1 MSVLDWIVLVVTVGG
16 IAAWGVYRERQKKQQ
31 TGTQGDSTLTWPTIG
46 LSVMATQ
53 ASAITFLSVP
63 GQAYEDGMRFLQFY
77 LGQPIALVLVASLF
91 VPFYYRLKVR
101 TAYEYLESRF
111 DGRVRVT
118 GALLFLVQRGLA
130 AGITIFAP
138 AIILSS
144 IMGWSLNLTCT
155 LIGIFVIGYT
165 VTGGSETVSQT
176 QKQQMIVILL
186 GMILA
191 GVILAMR
198 LPEGVSVQDATVLAG
213 ASGRMNLL
221 NTTFNLNDRYNIWSG
236 LIGGFFLALGYFGTD
251 QSQVQRY
258 LNSRSMTESRLGLLF
273 NGVFKI
279 PMQAGIL
286 FVGILL
292 FAFHLFV
299 APPLHFNPAVER
311 QMQAGPAAAQWQ
323 ELQQDFADAHASRQS
338 AAETLLQNLDS
349 EAEVASREAFVA
361 GDLRMDAVRT
371 EAIELVHATYADVE
385 TRDGDYVFI
394 SFVLQYMPHGLIGL
408 LIAVIMMA
416 AMSSTAGELDALGT
430 TTASDVWKRLVRP
443 DLSEAELARVS
454 RIFTAMWGVVALGF
468 ALFASLLDNL
478 IEAVN
483 ILGSLF
489 YGTVL
494 GIFLTAFL
502 VRRAG
507 AVAVLVGAAAGQIT
521 VLVMYG
527 VSSLGFLWYNLIA
540 SVVVVVI
547 AWLVSWVKP
556 NPRMDEVSPGA
567 TAGA

>member
-1 MSVLDWIVLVVTVGG
+1 MSLLDWVVLVCTVGG
-16 IAAWGVYRERQKKQQ
+16 IVLWGMYRERRQKQHA
-31 TGTQGDSTLTWPTIG
+31 GSQGASTLTWPTIG

-77 LGQPIALVLVASLF
+77 LGQPIALVLVAAVF
-91 VPFYYRLKVR
+91 VPFYYRLRVR

-118 GALLFLVQRGLA
+118 SAFLFLVQRGLS

-144 IMGWSLNLTCT
+144 ILGWSLNLTC
-155 LIGIFVIGYT
+155 LLMGVFVIGYT
-165 VTGGSETVSQT
+165 VSGGSAMVSQT

-186 GMILA
+186 GMVVA
-191 GVILAMR
+191 GVILALR
-198 LPEGVSVQDATVLAG
+198 LPEGVSVQDAATLAG

-221 NTTFNLNDRYNIWSG
+221 NTTFDLSDRYNLWSG

-299 APPLHFNPAVER
+299 APPLHFNPSVER
-311 QMQAGPAAAQWQ
+311 QMQASTAAVQWQ
-323 ELQQDFADAHASRQS
+323 ALQQEFAEVHASREQ
-338 AAETLLQNLDS
+338 AAETLLATLDTDT
-349 EAEVASREAFVA
+349 EATSREAFVA
-361 GDLRMDAVRT
+361 EERRLDSVRARAT
-371 EAIELVHATYADVE
+371 ELVETTFADVE
-385 TRDGDYVFI
+385 TKDGDYVFI
-394 SFVLQYMPHGLIGL
+394 SFVLHYMPHGLIGL
-408 LIAVIMMA
+408 LLAVIMMA

-443 DLSEAELARVS
+443 NLSDAEFARVS
-454 RIFTAMWGVVALGF
+454 RLFTAMWGVVALGF

-507 AVAVLVGAAAGQIT
+507 AVAVLVGAAAGQTT
-521 VLVMYG
+521 VLVMYA

-540 SVVVVVI
+540 SVVVVTV
-547 AWLVSWVKP
+547 AWLVSFIKP
-556 NPRMDEVSPGA
+556 NPAEQTPRK
-567 TAGA
+567 

>member
-1 MSVLDWIVLVVTVGG
+1 MSLLDWVVLVCTVGG
-16 IAAWGVYRERQKKQQ
+16 IVLWGMYRERRQKQHA
-31 TGTQGDSTLTWPTIG
+31 GSQGASTLTWPTIG

-77 LGQPIALVLVASLF
+77 LGQPIALVLVAAVF
-91 VPFYYRLKVR
+91 VPFYYRLRVR

-111 DGRVRVT
+111 DARVRVT
-118 GALLFLVQRGLA
+118 SAFLFLVQRGLS

-144 IMGWSLNLTCT
+144 VLGWSLNLTCL

-165 VTGGSETVSQT
+165 VSGGSATVSQT

-186 GMILA
+186 GMVLA
-191 GVILAMR
+191 GVMLAMR
-198 LPEGVSVQDATVLAG
+198 LPDGVSVQDATTLAG

-221 NTTFNLNDRYNIWSG
+221 NTTFDLNDRYNLWSG

-286 FVGILL
+286 FVGVLL

-299 APPLHFNPAVER
+299 APPLHFNPSVER
-311 QMQAGPAAAQWQ
+311 QMQASTAAEQWQ
-323 ELQQDFADAHASRQS
+323 ALQQEFTNAHTVREQ
-338 AAETLLQNLDS
+338 AAEALLATLDTDA
-349 EAEVASREAFVA
+349 EATSREALVA
-361 GDLRMDAVRT
+361 GERRMDEVRAQAT
-371 EAIELVHATYADVE
+371 ALVKQTFPNVE

-394 SFVLQYMPHGLIGL
+394 SFVLHYMPHGLIGL
-408 LIAVIMMA
+408 LLAVILMA

-443 DLSEAELARVS
+443 NLSDAELARVS

-507 AVAVLVGAAAGQIT
+507 AVAVLVGAAAGQTT
-521 VLVMYG
+521 VLVMYA

-540 SVVVVVI
+540 SVMVVTV
-547 AWLVSWVKP
+547 AWLVSLIKP
-556 NPRMDEVSPGA
+556 NSAEQTP
-567 TAGA
+567 TK

>member
-1 MSVLDWIVLVVTVGG
+1 VS
-16 IAAWGVYRERQKKQQ
+16 
-31 TGTQGDSTLTWPTIG
+31 
-46 LSVMATQ
+46 
-53 ASAITFLSVP
+53 
-63 GQAYEDGMRFLQFY
+63 
-77 LGQPIALVLVASLF
+77 
-91 VPFYYRLKVR
+91 
-101 TAYEYLESRF
+101 
-111 DGRVRVT
+111 
-118 GALLFLVQRGLA
+118 
-130 AGITIFAP
+130 
-138 AIILSS
+138 
-144 IMGWSLNLTCT
+144 
-155 LIGIFVIGYT
+155 
-165 VTGGSETVSQT
+165 GGSATVSQT

-186 GMILA
+186 GMVVA
-191 GVILAMR
+191 GVILALR
-198 LPEGVSVQDATVLAG
+198 LPEGVSVQDAATLAG

-221 NTTFNLNDRYNIWSG
+221 NTTFDLNDRYNLWSG

-299 APPLHFNPAVER
+299 APPLHFNPSVER
-311 QMQAGPAAAQWQ
+311 QMQASTAAVQWQ
-323 ELQQDFADAHASRQS
+323 ALQQEFADVHASREQ
-338 AAETLLQNLDS
+338 AAETLLATLDTGA
-349 EAEVASREAFVA
+349 EATSREAFVA
-361 GDLRMDAVRT
+361 EERRLDSVRARAT
-371 EAIELVHATYADVE
+371 ELVETTFADVE
-385 TRDGDYVFI
+385 TKDGDYVFI
-394 SFVLQYMPHGLIGL
+394 SFVLHYMPHGLIGL
-408 LIAVIMMA
+408 LLAVIMMA

-443 DLSEAELARVS
+443 NLSDAEFARVS
-454 RIFTAMWGVVALGF
+454 RLFTAMWGVVALGF

-507 AVAVLVGAAAGQIT
+507 AVAVLVGAAAGQTT
-521 VLVMYG
+521 VLVMYA

-540 SVVVVVI
+540 SVVVVTV
-547 AWLVSWVKP
+547 AWLVSFIKP
-556 NPRMDEVSPGA
+556 NPAEQTP
-567 TAGA
+567 TK

>member
-1 MSVLDWIVLVVTVGG
+1 MSLLDWVVLVCTVGG
-16 IAAWGVYRERQKKQQ
+16 IVLWGMYRERLQKQD
-31 TGTQGDSTLTWPTIG
+31 GGSQGASTLTWPTIG

-77 LGQPIALVLVASLF
+77 LGQPIALVLVAAVF

-118 GALLFLVQRGLA
+118 SAFLFLVQRGLS

-144 IMGWSLNLTCT
+144 VLGWSLNLTCL

-165 VTGGSETVSQT
+165 VSGGSATVSQT

-186 GMILA
+186 GMVVA

-198 LPEGVSVQDATVLAG
+198 LPEGVSVQDAATLAG

-221 NTTFNLNDRYNIWSG
+221 NTTFDLNDRYNLWSG

-299 APPLHFNPAVER
+299 APPLHFNPSVDR
-311 QMQAGPAAAQWQ
+311 QMQASTEAEQWQ
-323 ELQQDFADAHASRQS
+323 ALQQEFTEVHASREQ
-338 AAETLLQNLDS
+338 AAETLLATLDTG
-349 EAEVASREAFVA
+349 AEVASREAFVTE
-361 GDLRMDAVRT
+361 DRRMDEVRVRAT
-371 EAIELVHATYADVE
+371 DLVKQTFADVE
-385 TRDGDYVFI
+385 TRDNDYVFI
-394 SFVLQYMPHGLIGL
+394 SFVLHYMPHGLIGL
-408 LIAVIMMA
+408 LLAVIMMA

-443 DLSEAELARVS
+443 NLSDTEFARVS
-454 RIFTAMWGVVALGF
+454 RVFTAMWGVVALGF

-502 VRRAG
+502 IRRAG
-507 AVAVLVGAAAGQIT
+507 AVAVLVGAAAGQTT
-521 VLVMYG
+521 VLVMYA
-527 VSSLGFLWYNLIA
+527 VSSLGFLWYNLVA
-540 SVVVVVI
+540 SVVVVAV
-547 AWLVSWVKP
+547 AWLVSFVKP
-556 NPRMDEVSPGA
+556 N
-567 TAGA
+567 TANQASTE

>member
-1 MSVLDWIVLVVTVGG
+1 MSLLDWVVLVCTVGG
-16 IAAWGVYRERQKKQQ
+16 IVLWGMYRERRQKQHA
-31 TGTQGDSTLTWPTIG
+31 GSQGASTLTWPTIG
-46 LSVMATQ
+46 LSVTATQ

-77 LGQPIALVLVASLF
+77 LGQPIALVLVAAVF
-91 VPFYYRLKVR
+91 VPFYYRLRVR

-118 GALLFLVQRGLA
+118 SAFLFLVQRGLS

-144 IMGWSLNLTCT
+144 VLGWSLNLTCL

-165 VTGGSETVSQT
+165 VSGGSATVSQT

-186 GMILA
+186 GMVVA
-191 GVILAMR
+191 GVILALR
-198 LPEGVSVQDATVLAG
+198 LPEGVSVQDAATLAG
-213 ASGRMNLL
+213 ASGRMTLL
-221 NTTFNLNDRYNIWSG
+221 NTTFDLNDRYNLWSG

-299 APPLHFNPAVER
+299 APPLHFNPSVER
-311 QMQAGPAAAQWQ
+311 QMQASTAAEQWQ
-323 ELQQDFADAHASRQS
+323 ALQQEFADVHASREQ
-338 AAETLLQNLDS
+338 AAETLLATLDTGA
-349 EAEVASREAFVA
+349 EATSREAFVA
-361 GDLRMDAVRT
+361 EERRLDSVRARAT
-371 EAIELVHATYADVE
+371 ELVEETFADVE
-385 TRDGDYVFI
+385 TKDGDYVFI
-394 SFVLQYMPHGLIGL
+394 SFVLHYMPHGLIGL
-408 LIAVIMMA
+408 LLAVIMMA

-430 TTASDVWKRLVRP
+430 TTASDVWRRLVRP
-443 DLSEAELARVS
+443 NLSDAEFARVS
-454 RIFTAMWGVVALGF
+454 RLFTAMWGVVALGF

-507 AVAVLVGAAAGQIT
+507 AVAVLVGAAAGQTT
-521 VLVMYG
+521 VLVMYA

-540 SVVVVVI
+540 SVVVVTV
-547 AWLVSWVKP
+547 AWLVSFIKP
-556 NPRMDEVSPGA
+556 NSAEKTP
-567 TAGA
+567 TK

>member
-1 MSVLDWIVLVVTVGG
+1 MSLLDWVVLVCTVGG
-16 IAAWGVYRERQKKQQ
+16 IVLWGMYRERQKNR
-31 TGTQGDSTLTWPTIG
+31 GGASQGGSTLTWPTIG

-77 LGQPIALVLVASLF
+77 LGQPIALVLVAAVF

-118 GALLFLVQRGLA
+118 GAVLFLVQRGLA

-144 IMGWSLNLTCT
+144 ILGWSLNLTCT

-165 VTGGSETVSQT
+165 VSGGSATVSQT

-186 GMILA
+186 GMVVA
-191 GVILAMR
+191 GVILALR
-198 LPEGVSVQDATVLAG
+198 LPAGVSVQDAATLAG

-221 NTTFNLNDRYNIWSG
+221 NTTFDLNDRYNLWSG

-292 FAFHLFV
+292 FAFHLFI
-299 APPLHFNPAVER
+299 APPMHFNPSVDR
-311 QMQAGPAAAQWQ
+311 QMQQGPAAEPWQ
-323 ELQQDFADAHASRQS
+323 ALQQEFADAHTSREQ
-338 AAETLLQNLDS
+338 AAETLLATLDT
-349 EAEVASREAFVA
+349 EAEVASREAFVTQ
-361 GDLRMDAVRT
+361 DRRMDEVRVRAT
-371 EAIELVHATYADVE
+371 DLVKNTFADVE
-385 TRDGDYVFI
+385 TRDSDYVFI
-394 SFVLQYMPHGLIGL
+394 SFVLNYMPHGLIGL
-408 LIAVIMMA
+408 LVAVIMMA

-430 TTASDVWKRLVRP
+430 TTASDVWKRLVQP
-443 DLSEAELARVS
+443 NLSDAEFARVS
-454 RIFTAMWGVVALGF
+454 RLFTALWGVVALGF

-502 VRRAG
+502 IRRAG
-507 AVAVLVGAAAGQIT
+507 AVAVLVGAAAGQTT
-521 VLVMYG
+521 VLVMYA
-527 VSSLGFLWYNLIA
+527 VSSLGFLWYNLVA
-540 SVVVVVI
+540 SVVVVAV
-547 AWLVSWVKP
+547 AWLVSFVKP
-556 NPRMDEVSPGA
+556 NTRVYSSTE
-567 TAGA
+567 

>member
-1 MSVLDWIVLVVTVGG
+1 MSLLDWVVLVCTVGG
-16 IAAWGVYRERQKKQQ
+16 ISLWGVYRERRNS
-31 TGTQGDSTLTWPTIG
+31 QGSGLQVGSSLTWPTIG

-53 ASAITFLSVP
+53 ASAITFLSAP

-77 LGQPIALVLVASLF
+77 LGQPIALVLVAALF

-101 TAYEYLESRF
+101 TAYEYLEGRF
-111 DGRVRVT
+111 DARVRVT
-118 GALLFLVQRGLA
+118 GALLFLVQRGLS

-155 LIGIFVIGYT
+155 LIGVFVIGYT
-165 VTGGSETVSQT
+165 VSGGSATVSQT

-186 GMILA
+186 GMMVA
-191 GVILAMR
+191 GVILALR
-198 LPEGVSVQDATVLAG
+198 LPEGVSVQDAATLAG
-213 ASGRMNLL
+213 VSGRMNLL
-221 NTTFNLNDRYNIWSG
+221 NTTFDLNDRYNLWSG

-273 NGVFKI
+273 NGIFKI

-299 APPLHFNPAVER
+299 APPLHFNPSIER
-311 QMQAGPAAAQWQ
+311 QMQAGPAAEQWQ
-323 ELQQDFADAHASRQS
+323 VLQQEFAAAHASREL
-338 AAETLLQNLDS
+338 AAQDLLQTLDT
-349 EAEVASREAFVA
+349 EAEETSRAAFVA
-361 GDLRMDAVRT
+361 GDRRIDEIRT
-371 EAIELVHATYADVE
+371 EAIELVQQTYADAE

-408 LIAVIMMA
+408 LVAVIMMA

-430 TTASDVWKRLVRP
+430 TTASDIWKRMVRP
-443 DLSEAELARVS
+443 NLTDEELARVS

-507 AVAVLVGAAAGQIT
+507 AFAVLVGAAFGQTT
-521 VLVMYG
+521 VLIMYG
-527 VSSLGFLWYNLIA
+527 VSTLGFLWYNLIA
-540 SVVVVVI
+540 SVVVLIV
-547 AWLVSWVKP
+547 AWLISWVRP
-556 NPRMDEVSPGA
+556 NPHLQDPA
-567 TAGA
+567 I